1 MNTAIDTR
9 KYKWRE
15 VTPSGESYLVHH
27 WYTILGHNQDAG
39 TLDMLVRWGTDGGHC
54 NLHRHMA
61 TTTVFIL
68 QGEQHLYDIDGLD
81 SQGKGKKADRPRIR
95 RVGDY
100 GLSVGIEKP
109 HFECGGPEGGIALF
123 STHSNDGVLYEI
135 LDENLNLLIPVT
147 IELLVADF
155 EAVAV

>member
-1 MNTAIDTR
+1 MNVDIS

-15 VTPSGESYLVHH
+15 VTPQGESYHVHH
-27 WYTILGHNQDAG
+27 WYTILGHNAGAG
-39 TLDMLVRWGTDGGHC
+39 TLDMLVRWGSDGGHC

-61 TTTVFIL
+61 TTTVFVL
-68 QGEQHLYDIDGLD
+68 EGEQHLWDIDEN
-81 SQGKGKKADRPRIR
+81 GKKADKPRIR

-100 GLSVGIEKP
+100 GLSVGAEKP
-109 HFECGGPEGGIALF
+109 HLEHGGPEGGIALF

-135 LDENLNLLIPVT
+135 LDDDLNLVIPIT

-155 EAVAV
+155 EAFAV

>member
-1 MNTAIDTR
+1 MNMPVDIS

-15 VTPSGESYLVHH
+15 VTPSGESYHVHH
-27 WYTILGHNQDAG
+27 WYTILGHNQAAG
-39 TLDMLVRWGTDGGHC
+39 TLDMLVRWAGDGGHC

-68 QGEQHLYDIDGLD
+68 QGEQRLYDIDAN
-81 SQGKGKKADRPRIR
+81 GKKADKPRIR

-109 HFECGGPEGGIALF
+109 HLECGGPEGGIAFF
-123 STHSNDGVLYEI
+123 STHSNDGVLYDI
-135 LDENLNLLIPVT
+135 LDDNLNLVIPVT

-155 EAVAV
+155 EAGAV